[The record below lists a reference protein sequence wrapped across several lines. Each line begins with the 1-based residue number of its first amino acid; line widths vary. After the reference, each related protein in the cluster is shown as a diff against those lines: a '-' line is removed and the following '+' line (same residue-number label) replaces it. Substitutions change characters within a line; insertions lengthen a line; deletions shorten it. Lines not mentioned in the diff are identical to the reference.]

1 MMRRFSYTSLV
12 VLTTLAGSA
21 AFQAAQ
27 ADTVVI
33 VSAKSTAT
41 TMTPE
46 EISDIYL
53 GKATTMKPVD
63 SSDAPVRTQFYSKV
77 AGKDDA
83 QVKAIWARLVFTGK
97 ATPPKVLASSA
108 DVVKAVAAD
117 PNAIGY
123 VEKSAADGTVKV
135 VYEVK

>member
-1 MMRRFSYTSLV
+1 MRRFSHTGLG
-12 VLTTLAGSA
+12 VLTALAVSA
-21 AFQAAQ
+21 AFHAAQ

-53 GKATTMKPVD
+53 GKTTNMKPMD
-63 SSDAPVRTQFYSKV
+63 SGEAPVRAQFYSKV

-108 DVVKAVAAD
+108 EVVKAVAAD

-123 VEKSAADGTVKV
+123 VDKSAADANVKI